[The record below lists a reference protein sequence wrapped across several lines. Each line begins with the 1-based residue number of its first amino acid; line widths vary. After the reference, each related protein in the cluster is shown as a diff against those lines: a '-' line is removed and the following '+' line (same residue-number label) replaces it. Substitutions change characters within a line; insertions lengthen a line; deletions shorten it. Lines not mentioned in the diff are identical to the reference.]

1 LTWGDQQI
9 PEPVDEI
16 VDIQVIT
23 YDRKRK
29 VVMRRTTKKRRLTL
43 DNTLLIT
50 TEETLFDTENA
61 KMTELIGA
69 GMAITDATL
78 DREKRDEKEVAT
90 MKKELDHLHHQAEYY
105 QNSTQAVVLLK
116 SEFRETYA
124 HFTSERNLFTT
135 CIADFQEDTLMGM
148 ETCKD
153 MQRWYEKAHQALEQ
167 IDYISE
173 VQKGLRHKRAWHL
186 SADG

>member
-1 LTWGDQQI
+1 
-9 PEPVDEI
+9 
-16 VDIQVIT
+16 
-23 YDRKRK
+23 
-29 VVMRRTTKKRRLTL
+29 
-43 DNTLLIT
+43 
-50 TEETLFDTENA
+50 
-61 KMTELIGA
+61 
-69 GMAITDATL
+69 
-78 DREKRDEKEVAT
+78 

-124 HFTSERNLFTT
+124 QFTSERNLFTA

-167 IDYISE
+167 IDYINE
-173 VQKGLRHKRAWHL
+173 VQKGRDTEEHGIRVLMDRNISRIRKAVEYWVSMVQEPQWKIQEIWGECEKSWEKINREMKNIDLPEFGPPEDFTDLHDIVK
-186 SADG
+186 